1 MKKKASDLL
10 KQITADLNENQTLIY
25 TFKHKLSTMSDSWK
39 KNPSGTYTIDIN
51 GENLW
56 FNTLLDKVNA
66 WNEEKPK
73 ICTTRVI
80 YG

>member
-1 MKKKASDLL
+1 
-10 KQITADLNENQTLIY
+10 
-25 TFKHKLSTMSDSWK
+25 MSDSWK

-66 WNEEKPK
+66 WNEEDQKYALQELFMVNQK
-73 ICTTRVI
+73 SLSKKMQERVKEFKKKL
-80 YG
+80 GVV